1 MHLSCGFSIEDN
13 KWLPFKMY
21 KTKFSKKACCV
32 RLLLLL
38 LVAKKLDA
46 IIEGR
51 IFFVI
56 LFFFIEFH
64 HLELSTPTT
73 TPTSCILSHV

>member
-1 MHLSCGFSIEDN
+1 MLCKVTFVI
-13 KWLPFKMY
+13 
-21 KTKFSKKACCV
+21 
-32 RLLLLL
+32 RLL
-38 LVAKKLDA
+38 VVKKLDE